1 MAGRVSKKKKGVA
14 DAAGALS
21 WRQKKALA
29 DVEEAAVTREVEE
42 LVSWTTKAENM
53 DDGELKRHLLSRAEV
68 LHGTGSGQGANG
80 KKGQKNLKTRVTSA
94 STSSSQGVMAS
105 IWKFHRED
113 DEEEPSLALPA

>member
-14 DAAGALS
+14 DAADALS

-29 DVEEAAVTREVEE
+29 DVEEAAVTGEVEE
-42 LVSWTTKAENM
+42 LISWTTMAENK

-68 LHGTGSGQGANG
+68 LHGTGSGEGASG
-80 KKGQKNLKTRVTSA
+80 KKGQKNLKTRLTSA

-105 IWKFHRED
+105 IWKFHMED
-113 DEEEPSLALPA
+113 DEEPSLALPT